1 MSDFVG
7 TYEAAFTAN
16 FCGVA
21 VVTVLV
27 FDWIISLGSEVN
39 LVWRAPKTSASLLY
53 IFNRYCIMLAWF
65 VGIVTI
71 QPVSDLRWIG
81 SYCRGLYWSEVALEN
96 LAMLGPAL
104 FSSLRVYAL
113 SGQHRVLTG
122 LTLCLALMPFFVNV
136 STNYQS
142 HPVNLD
148 APYNCYLDS
157 TTSPTMALA
166 RKSTVTKHLTFLSRS
181 SSTLA
186 DLIAIAVTWWTT
198 YWSSRLAADTLQGP
212 TFHQIVLYNGSI
224 YFVVLATLNIL
235 HIVLTALSFKLPSG
249 SESYMINFIDPIASI
264 LVCRFLLSLQ
274 EAKRN
279 ASPSSDTTPSFI
291 APEFA
296 GSASQLPSFVA
307 PLGGLVHA
315 SFSFSSSDSFLRSG
329 LDFEEDTASEIESR
343 GSDSTAIVSGAGN
356 KGSVSS
362 MEGSVA
368 ETPV

>member
-1 MSDFVG
+1 MSDLAG

-27 FDWIISLGSEVN
+27 FDWIISSASEVN

-53 IFNRYCIMLAWF
+53 ISNRYCIMLA
-65 VGIVTI
+65 
-71 QPVSDLRWIG
+71 
-81 SYCRGLYWSEVALEN
+81 YCRGLYWSEVALEN
-96 LAMLGPAL
+96 LSMLGPAL

-122 LTLCLALMPFFVNV
+122 LTLGLALMPFFVNV
-136 STNYQS
+136 STDYQS

-148 APYNCYLDS
+148 PPYNCYLDS

-166 RKSTVTKHLTFLSRS
+166 LTFLSHS

-186 DLIAIAVTWWTT
+186 DRIAIAVTWWTT
-198 YWSSRLAADTLQGP
+198 YRSGRLAADTLHGP

-224 YFVVLATLNIL
+224 YF
-235 HIVLTALSFKLPSG
+235 FKLPAG
-249 SESYMINFIDPIASI
+249 SESYMINFIGPIASM

-279 ASPSSDTTPSFI
+279 TRPASDATPSFI
-291 APEFA
+291 ASDFA
-296 GSASQLPSFVA
+296 GSPSPLPSFVA

-315 SFSFSSSDSFLRSG
+315 SFSFSSSNSFLTSD
-329 LDFEEDTASEIESR
+329 LDFQCDTASELESR
-343 GSDSTAIVSGAGN
+343 GSDSTAIVSELGN

-362 MEGSVA
+362 MEDSVA